1 MLGKMRSA
9 YLSTAII
16 SPLIFL
22 FSILLPLAS
31 AAITVSNTILVFAR
45 DTTSAYSVTSGLTG
59 YGIPYQLVIVPQAGI
74 TLPTL
79 NASTTSGNY
88 GGILML
94 SEVAYSYST
103 GWASALTAAQLT
115 QLFTYQTTF
124 GVRMVRLDAFPSA
137 EFGMYLIQFP
147 RNNDNSRVSRLLEG
161 KITNKCIGTTTAIA
175 GAGCCDAGVEQL
187 VSISNST
194 GFPTANLKTFVHSF
208 DQ

>member
-1 MLGKMRSA
+1 MHKALSWNHCSLSPSLKTARSLLLSGITYQIITDRIPTALKKMGA
-9 YLSTAII
+9 GYLSQTFF
-16 SPLIFL
+16 SPLVLLFAIFL
-22 FSILLPLAS
+22 PFAS
-31 AAITVSNTILVFAR
+31 AAVTVSNTILVFAK

-79 NASTTSGNY
+79 NSSTTSGNY

-137 EFGMYLIQFP
+137 DFGMYLTLFINTQ
-147 RNNDNSRVSRLLEG
+147 
-161 KITNKCIGTTTAIA
+161 
-175 GAGCCDAGVEQL
+175 QL
-187 VSISNST
+187 
-194 GFPTANLKTFVHSF
+194 FFAKL
-208 DQ
+208 